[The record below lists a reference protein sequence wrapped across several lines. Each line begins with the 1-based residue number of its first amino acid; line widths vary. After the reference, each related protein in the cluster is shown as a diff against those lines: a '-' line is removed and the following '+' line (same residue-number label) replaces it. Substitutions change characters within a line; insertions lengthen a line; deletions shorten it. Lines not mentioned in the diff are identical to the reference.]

1 MKILKLL
8 SLLSVLCLYTAQSHA
23 QPTAPVTHVYRMDSR
38 LPDTIFRPPPA
49 EGRPAEGGFAP
60 RGTNDNIAE
69 HVQEVTFQGEVAE
82 SSIFVA
88 TSANR
93 DWTIH
98 WGADFQDERPFY
110 IYDIRPTSNFYSA
123 ILSFQALYARTGN
136 RQYLNLINTYS
147 EQEEYPARGGIS
159 VTQIY
164 GAREFHYD
172 SDIDDY
178 VEGEYTLNRYYVD
191 IDTAAN
197 PGPYTP
203 ISQIPRE
210 IIVPETYC
218 ALNLSMPR
226 DSARFN
232 ARTDKYPFLRKLRL
246 CHDSLLTIAF
256 LGAIIP

>member
-23 QPTAPVTHVYRMDSR
+23 QQTDPVTHVYRMDTR
-38 LPDTIFRPPPA
+38 HPDTIFLPA
-49 EGRPAEGGFAP
+49 QGGFAP
-60 RGTNDNIAE
+60 WGTNDNIVE
-69 HVQEVTFQGEVAE
+69 HVQDATLQGENAE
-82 SSIFVA
+82 ASIFVS

-93 DWTIH
+93 DWTIQ
-98 WGADFQDERPFY
+98 WGVLFQGREEFY
-110 IYDIRPTSNFYSA
+110 IYDIRPTFNFYSA
-123 ILSFQALYARTGN
+123 ISSFQALYARTGDP
-136 RQYLNLINTYS
+136 RYFNLIDTYS
-147 EQEEYPARGGIS
+147 AQEEYSARGGIP

-172 SDIDDY
+172 PDSGDY
-178 VEGEYTLNRYYVD
+178 VEGEYALNRYYVD

-197 PGPYTP
+197 PTPYTP

-232 ARTDKYPFLRKLRL
+232 ARTDKYPFLRKLKL

-256 LGAIIP
+256 LSAIIP